1 MNKIYEERKY
11 WGRCNQTRE
20 RTLRVNAYG
29 RNDSMKTWLQQAIL
43 QPNSGVSVEDA
54 ISLMTNFE
62 WLKQKQYIR
71 IEEDKNQSH
80 NSIRQEIQKYGA
92 KDVVLTYDEYR
103 FTFSIIADKEYIMH
117 AFLRPQL
124 TSSAFE
130 RCKFNMI

>member
-1 MNKIYEERKY
+1 MIESYHGLMSELDSCKHLVNNCQEILKGHPTIYQLMNKIYEERKY

-80 NSIRQEIQKYGA
+80 NSIR
-92 KDVVLTYDEYR
+92 
-103 FTFSIIADKEYIMH
+103 
-117 AFLRPQL
+117 
-124 TSSAFE
+124 
-130 RCKFNMI
+130 